1 MIKVLSFSFEQ
12 SFGPF
17 TMLLVEGSSETGLFR
32 HLSNL
37 VFQSLY
43 VSSEIPQLWWS
54 SFFLEMFKIECK
66 FIKFKKN
73 LRNFLRFWD
82 NCVWKCYYKKSLL
95 RREYLLSAVD
105 GLSNSR
111 ETFNITLWDY
121 LNLNILQRN
130 Q

>member
-43 VSSEIPQLWWS
+43 VSSEIRQLWWS
-54 SFFLEMFKIECK
+54 SFFLEMFKTECK

-111 ETFNITLWDY
+111 ETFKITLWDY

>member
-43 VSSEIPQLWWS
+43 VSSEIRQLWWS